1 MHSSQKL
8 TCSQKKK
15 TQKKTTEQHK
25 KSSLEYYTVIHLSMN
40 AFLFEVIWGISNHFF
55 LNLEANYGEFMFI
68 IGYML
73 LGINRKKIMLG
84 NNNVFWSLK

>member
-1 MHSSQKL
+1 
-8 TCSQKKK
+8 
-15 TQKKTTEQHK
+15 
-25 KSSLEYYTVIHLSMN
+25 MN

-55 LNLEANYGEFMFI
+55 FLNLEANYGEFLFI

-84 NNNVFWSLK
+84 NNNVFLSLK

>member
-1 MHSSQKL
+1 ML
-8 TCSQKKK
+8 TKKKK

-55 LNLEANYGEFMFI
+55 F
-68 IGYML
+68 
-73 LGINRKKIMLG
+73 
-84 NNNVFWSLK
+84 